1 MGFKSTDFPSSRS
14 AEAVQTTPKQMAKPA
29 IRLEGP
35 GRVAESVDCWP
46 FGELGKSGVG
56 GFSTARLDD
65 QSAKLSKFAKD
76 FFGKIQFVKSHQ
88 LEPEE
93 SVLRKIWLYS
103 SPWIFVG
110 DLNLVRP
117 STQAQSRGLEA
128 KVPVTSAGR
137 AASWTVDPM
146 ESCFCSE
153 FQRSNMQKNQK
164 RMLKD
169 AEI

>member
-65 QSAKLSKFAKD
+65 QSAKFEKD
-76 FFGKIQFVKSHQ
+76 FFGTRRISFAEDLTIFLPMNVCWW
-88 LEPEE
+88 PE
-93 SVLRKIWLYS
+93 SGATFNS
-103 SPWIFVG
+103 SPQPRFGSKSASCQCRTSRKLNIGGSNGILFLLWI
-110 DLNLVRP
+110 P
-117 STQAQSRGLEA
+117 AQQH
-128 KVPVTSAGR
+128 
-137 AASWTVDPM
+137 AAT
-146 ESCFCSE
+146 
-153 FQRSNMQKNQK
+153 QK
-164 RMLKD
+164 RLLKFS
-169 AEI
+169 